1 MIVMD
6 TPWSCASKARELK
19 AAGVDAIIRYYNH
32 RNSRQLPEKRLSRS
46 EAEAIAAAG
55 IRLAVV
61 FQQRQNK
68 LRDFTFDKG
77 RAAGKRAFELAAG
90 DILQPF
96 GSAIYFGVDWDFFR
110 NSELK
115 RVAEFFDGV
124 RAGLQAESA
133 GGPSYRVG
141 AYGSGTVLTHLG
153 SKGLAE
159 LFWLAQSTGWSGY
172 KAFKKSSRWHLLQGP
187 VTSIEGIPCDTN
199 QVNPDHPDYGA
210 FDLGVAGEGG
220 GVYMV
225 IARSGLNLRQGP
237 GVEFPVIQVLPY
249 GSLVKV
255 LRHDGDW
262 VQVDL
267 QADGKADGH
276 VHASF
281 LQHRE
286 GLTDAA
292 LHCFTS

>member
-1 MIVMD
+1 MIIMD
-6 TPWSCASKARELK
+6 TPWSCARKARELK
-19 AAGVDAIIRYYNH
+19 AAGVDVIIRYYNH
-32 RNSRQLPEKRLSRS
+32 RNSKQLPEKRLSRS
-46 EAEAIAAAG
+46 EAEAITAAG
-55 IRLAVV
+55 MRLGVV

-77 RAAGKRAFELAAG
+77 RAAGERAFALAAQ

-110 NSELK
+110 TSELK
-115 RVAEFFDGV
+115 QVAGFFEGV
-124 RAGLQAESA
+124 RAAFQTASA
-133 GGPSYRVG
+133 GGQSYRVG
-141 AYGSGTVLTHLG
+141 AYGSGTVLSHLG

-159 LFWLAQSTGWSGY
+159 LFWLSQSTGWSGY
-172 KAFKKSSRWHLLQGP
+172 KAFRKSDRWHLLQGP
-187 VTSIEGIPCDTN
+187 VTSIEGIDCDTN
-199 QVNPDHPDYGA
+199 RANPEHPDYGA
-210 FDLGVAGEGG
+210 FDLTVAEASGI
-220 GVYMV
+220 YRV

-237 GVEFPVIQVLPY
+237 GVEFPVVQVLPF
-249 GSLVKV
+249 GSLTKV
-255 LRHDGDW
+255 LRHNGDW
-262 VQVDL
+262 AQVDL

-292 LHCFTS
+292 LHCFPS

>member
-6 TPWSCASKARELK
+6 TPWSCARKAQELK

-55 IRLAVV
+55 IRLSVV

-77 RAAGKRAFELAAG
+77 RAAGERAFDLAAG

-172 KAFKKSSRWHLLQGP
+172 KAYKKSNRLAPCCKGRSPRSRAFPATPTG
-187 VTSIEGIPCDTN
+187 SIRTIRTT
-199 QVNPDHPDYGA
+199 V
-210 FDLGVAGEGG
+210 
-220 GVYMV
+220 
-225 IARSGLNLRQGP
+225 RSISVSP
-237 GVEFPVIQVLPY
+237 G
-249 GSLVKV
+249 
-255 LRHDGDW
+255 RT
-262 VQVDL
+262 
-267 QADGKADGH
+267 A
-276 VHASF
+276 AS
-281 LQHRE
+281 
-286 GLTDAA
+286 TW
-292 LHCFTS
+292 